1 MGSNPNRSISE
12 YTKLDAKVYSVYP
25 SQVHW
30 SKRISHNLFFWAAS
44 QAKQPSK
51 KKLSFHLEL
60 AAIGL
65 ELETINKIYKD
76 VELVISPTFIFFCF
90 QQTLER
96 FPKDETI
103 WVSPY
108 HLAILALSPQNTIL
122 AKIFWTFHYFEKCS
136 LFSLQNNFFLSQNST
151 FPLHRECTTGAEYL
165 FSIYTILSPHS
176 GSPHTTPTSHP
187 K

>member
-65 ELETINKIYKD
+65 GLETINKIYKD
-76 VELVISPTFIFFCF
+76 VELVISPTFIFFVFSRLLKDF
-90 QQTLER
+90 QRMKLFGFLRITSPSWHSLLKTQFWQKSFGL
-96 FPKDETI
+96 FIILKNVPFFLYKTI
-103 WVSPY
+103 
-108 HLAILALSPQNTIL
+108 
-122 AKIFWTFHYFEKCS
+122 
-136 LFSLQNNFFLSQNST
+136 FLSQNST

-176 GSPHTTPTSHP
+176 GAPHTTPPSHP